1 MTVFSIRWCG
11 PCKQL
16 APKLDSIIKM
26 KDGAVELA
34 KVDIDTNAE
43 LAMEYGV
50 SNGDAVIFL

>member
-1 MTVFSIRWCG
+1 MFRWCG

-16 APKLDSIIKM
+16 APLLDSIIET

-50 SNGDAVIFL
+50 SMQLLRKRDRPS